1 MSNGVSDGVRSDL
14 PTPRGDLA
22 DLRPVV
28 AIDSRE
34 QQALCFTRLESRVVT
49 LPTADYGLYQ
59 VPNAAAIERKAS
71 LDELISCLS
80 VERDRFEREL
90 MRMKAYPFRR
100 LIVIGSRG
108 EIEMQRYRS
117 RMAPRAVLATL
128 SAFEV
133 RYDLPIC
140 YFPTPEAA
148 ALQVESWLW
157 WIAREIDR
165 NATRLRRTMA
175 EQVSISRPENV
186 KSIEGND

>member
-1 MSNGVSDGVRSDL
+1 MSAATDAFSLSDL
-14 PTPRGDLA
+14 RGDIA
-22 DLRPVV
+22 ELRPIV
-28 AIDSRE
+28 AQDSRE
-34 QQALCFTRLESRVVT
+34 QNPLKFSRLESRVVT

-59 VPNAAAIERKAS
+59 CEHAAAIERKGS
-71 LDELISCLS
+71 LDEVAMCCS

-100 LIVIGSRG
+100 LIIIGSRG

-117 RMAPRAVLATL
+117 RISPRSVLATL

-133 RYDLPIC
+133 RYNLPIC

-157 WIAREIDR
+157 WIAREIVLAA
-165 NATRLRRTMA
+165 NNLLRA
-175 EQVSISRPENV
+175 ANNPEEASN
-186 KSIEGND
+186 G